1 MATTTAIIKL
11 DLQIDGGQ
19 KLAISVGNL
28 KELKDAIKQINAQ
41 KITLDPRS
49 PQFAAASNQLKTLQT
64 LYKGLAK
71 DADSA
76 ETQIEQANA
85 ALNEQPKAIGYY
97 RQLQAQLVI
106 LTNQYKDLSKAEA
119 QGKIGQNLSKQINQ
133 ISANLKAQDAQL
145 GNFQRNVG
153 NYRQAIDG
161 IGGALAP
168 GLVAGG
174 GILLGVSLIKDAM
187 VAGVNQSI
195 KYEKALSNLSALTG
209 LTGPALDNLDNIARS
224 LQVITVNGQDI
235 VNTGPDIL
243 EALKLVGGARP
254 ELLADAEALGDV
266 AKNAIILSQASGD
279 DLKSSVEAVTS
290 ILGQFKLEGADSGRV
305 INELADGAKKGA
317 AEIPQITSAIKE
329 FGTVAQISNITTGES
344 IALVETLADRQLKG
358 AEAGTQ
364 LRNIFAKLAS
374 ADILPKS
381 AQAEFKRLGIDIN
394 VLKDSSLPLET
405 RLKELGK
412 ATGDLS
418 ALTKIFGL
426 ENLQAATILTSATDA
441 QGKLKISIEDTGEA
455 YKQAGI
461 NADNAATKLDNL
473 TKNSLNALEKK
484 FSDSTSTGGQF
495 LDFLNFLVKDLDILS
510 AAVDLVIGPFTLL
523 ADGFEKIKSAIGQSN
538 IDAFTASLSSGF
550 GKAKDIV
557 FGAQEDLSGAFKLE
571 DEFFPKFAPSFD
583 ELTDSTGNLLTEV
596 DKLKAAKDKD
606 SEASKNK
613 SKEDLGAADS
623 IARLTKRV
631 TELQDALSK
640 APQSGIVS
648 ATQKL
653 VLAEQALARAK
664 AKEAEARNPTPVL
677 TEIQQAESGLVS
689 LGVDVNTPQN
699 EADAKAQLDALALE
713 LSGSVG
719 VTIPV
724 EIDQEQARKDFEIQK
739 YFLEQEDKARAENA
753 EKEKKRKEDQQQQNQ
768 EFLDIGLQAASQF
781 NSQLAAQ
788 ETARVDAN
796 LQKQNEAIQTEFDE
810 KRAAA
815 QGNAVIIANLDK
827 QQKEKELQAEK
838 AAARQRKQIA
848 LKEAVIAYALAAI
861 KAGANVAGQIAAAA
875 AFALG
880 LAAINAQE
888 FFAGGLAKDI
898 TNEQGVVKSAN
909 MKPTRHG
916 DNRVAFL
923 KVGERVLTKDNQAAI
938 EQQYGSGIWRNI
950 GAKDPG
956 SIFGARNGSM
966 VNPSYGFGRP
976 ILNVS
981 TSLSREDI
989 GLLARANEITSERIA
1004 ESVKVGMA
1012 EGAKYNARQE
1022 KALSKTR

>member
-1 MATTTAIIKL
+1 MATTSAIIKIN
-11 DLQIDGGQ
+11 LQLEGG
-19 KLAISVGNL
+19 KSVEASVSNL
-28 KELKDAIKQINAQ
+28 KELRAAIKLINEA
-41 KITLDPRS
+41 KITIDPRS

-106 LTNQYKDLSKAEA
+106 LKNQYKDLSETEA
-119 QGKIGQNLSKQINQ
+119 KGQLGQRLGSQING
-133 ISANLKAQDAQL
+133 ISSQLKAQDAQL
-145 GNFQRNVG
+145 GDFQRNVG
-153 NYRQAIDG
+153 NYKQSLLG
-161 IGGALAP
+161 IGDVLTGGLAT
-168 GLVAGG
+168 GG
-174 GILLGVSLIKDAM
+174 VLIGVSLLKDAM
-187 VAGVNQSI
+187 VAGVNQSLA
-195 KYEKALSNLSALTG
+195 YQKALSNLSALTG
-209 LTGPALDNLDNIARS
+209 LQGADLENLKNIARG
-224 LQVITVNGQDI
+224 LQDI
-235 VNTGPDIL
+235 DVDGQRIISTGPEIL

-254 ELLADAEALGDV
+254 ELLGDAEALGSV
-266 AKNAIILSQASGD
+266 AKSAIVLSKASGD
-279 DLKSSVEAVTS
+279 DLKSSIEAVTTT
-290 ILGQFKLEGADSGRV
+290 LGQFKLAGKDSDIV
-305 INELADGAKKGA
+305 VNELAAGAKVGA
-317 AEIPQITSAIKE
+317 AEIPQITDALKE
-329 FGTVAQISNITTGES
+329 FGTVAEISNISTSES
-344 IALVETLADRQLKG
+344 VALIEVLADRQLKG

-364 LRNIFAKLAS
+364 LRNVLSKLAS
-374 ADILPKS
+374 ADILPES
-381 AQAEFKRLGIDIN
+381 AQRQFEKLGIDIN
-394 VLKDSSLPLET
+394 ILKDSSLPLET
-405 RLKELGK
+405 RLRELGK
-412 ATGDLS
+412 AQGDVA

-426 ENLQAATILTSATDA
+426 ENLQAATIITSGIEKYVQLDTAI
-441 QGKLKISIEDTGEA
+441 QGTSEA
-455 YKQAGI
+455 FKQAGI
-461 NADNAATKLDNL
+461 NADNAASKIDNIQKGAL
-473 TKNSLNALEKK
+473 NSLEQKI
-484 FSDSTSTGGQF
+484 SDSTTATGRLIDVF
-495 LDFLNFLVKDLDILS
+495 DYLVNDLDIVGYSFDLLS
-510 AAVDLVIGPFTLL
+510 RAILGPL
-523 ADGFEKIKSAIGQSN
+523 ADFDRFI
-538 IDAFTASLSSGF
+538 L
-550 GKAKDIV
+550 KAKDLLGLKKEISKTPSGPV
-557 FGAQEDLSGAFKLE
+557 EEFSLADPLFPDFGRKRLAPFPVEPVDGNA
-571 DEFFPKFAPSFD
+571 DEVNKRTEETNKNTVA
-583 ELTDSTGNLLTEV
+583 TDKNTDATSNN
-596 DKLKAAKDKD
+596 KA
-606 SEASKNK
+606 EN
-613 SKEDLGAADS
+613 LGAADS
-623 IARLTKRV
+623 IARLTKNV
-631 TELQDALSK
+631 NELQDALSK

-677 TEIQQAESGLVS
+677 TEIQQSEADLLTLLS
-689 LGVDVNTPQN
+689 LEVDVPPESE
-699 EADAKAQLDALALE
+699 EAAKAKLAEFALE
-713 LSGSVG
+713 LSASFGI
-719 VTIPV
+719 TIPV
-724 EIDQEQARKDFEIQK
+724 EVDTEQAKKDFELDK
-739 YFLEQEDKARAENA
+739 YFRSSTEASDKKEADSKKEQRDKE
-753 EKEKKRKEDQQQQNQ
+753 QQQNQ
-768 EFLDIGLQAASQF
+768 EFLDIGLQAATQF

-788 ETARVDAN
+788 ENARVDN
-796 LQKQNEAIQTEFDE
+796 QLQKQTEAINTEFDE

-827 QQKEKELQAEK
+827 QQNEKQLQAEK

-909 MKPTRHG
+909 MKPTRNG

-966 VNPSYGFGRP
+966 VNPSYGFNRP

-989 GLLARANEITSERIA
+989 GLLARANAITSERIA

>member
-49 PQFAAASNQLKTLQT
+49 PQFQTASNQLKTLQT

-76 ETQIEQANA
+76 EIQIEQANA

-97 RQLQAQLVI
+97 RQLQAQLVA
-106 LTNQYKDLSKAEA
+106 LKNQYKDLSETEA
-119 QGKIGQNLSKQINQ
+119 KSQLGQRLGSQING
-133 ISANLKAQDAQL
+133 ISSKLKQQDALL
-145 GNFQRNVG
+145 GDFQRNVG
-153 NYRQAIDG
+153 NYKQS
-161 IGGALAP
+161 
-168 GLVAGG
+168 
-174 GILLGVSLIKDAM
+174 LLGVGDLLTGGLATGGIVVGVSLLKDAM

-195 KYEKALSNLSALTG
+195 KYQQSLSNLSALTG
-209 LTGPALDNLDNIARS
+209 LQGAGLENLNQIARG
-224 LQVITVNGQDI
+224 LQNIEVNGQRI

-254 ELLADAEALGDV
+254 ELLGDAEAMGDV
-266 AKNAIILSQASGD
+266 AKNAIILSKASGD
-279 DLKSSVEAVTS
+279 DLKSSIEAVTTT
-290 ILGQFKLEGADSGRV
+290 LGQFKLAGKDSSTIV
-305 INELADGAKKGA
+305 NQLAAGAKEGS
-317 AEIPQITSAIKE
+317 AEIPQITSALKE
-329 FGTVAQISNITTGES
+329 FGTVAEISNISTSNS
-344 IALVETLADRQLKG
+344 IALTEVLADRQLKG

-364 LRNIFAKLAS
+364 LRNVLSKLAS
-374 ADILPKS
+374 ADILPKA
-381 AQAEFKRLGIDIN
+381 AQEQFKRLGIDIN
-394 VLKDSSLPLET
+394 ILKDSTLPFET
-405 RLKELGK
+405 RLRELGK
-412 ATGDLS
+412 AQGDVA

-426 ENLQAATILTSATDA
+426 ENLQAATIITSGIDRYVALDKA
-441 QGKLKISIEDTGEA
+441 VQGTSEA

-461 NADNAATKLDNL
+461 NADNAASKIENIQKGALNSLEQKISDSSTATGILVDGFDLLVNKLDIVGG
-473 TKNSLNALEKK
+473 A
-484 FSDSTSTGGQF
+484 FDVVSTSILGPLAGIGRFIVQ
-495 LDFLNFLVKDLDILS
+495 VKELLGLKTDLSKTPS
-510 AAVDLVIGPFTLL
+510 APVQDFTLADPLFPDFGRKTL
-523 ADGFEKIKSAIGQSN
+523 APFDPVPIDINTSALDSNTQSTN
-538 IDAFTASLSSGF
+538 
-550 GKAKDIV
+550 KN
-557 FGAQEDLSGAFKLE
+557 
-571 DEFFPKFAPSFD
+571 
-583 ELTDSTGNLLTEV
+583 TDS
-596 DKLKAAKDKD
+596 KK
-606 SEASKNK
+606 KNK
-613 SKEDLGAADS
+613 EEDLGAADS

-677 TEIQQAESGLVS
+677 TEVQQAEAGLVS
-689 LGVDVNTPQN
+689 LGVDINTPKN
-699 EADAKAQLDALALE
+699 EADAKAQLDALATSLA
-713 LSGSVG
+713 GSVG

-739 YFLEQEDKARAENA
+739 YFLDQEDKERAANA
-753 EKEKKRKEDQQQQNQ
+753 DKEKQRKEDQQKQNQ

-788 ETARVDAN
+788 ETARVDN
-796 LQKQNEAIQTEFDE
+796 QLQKQTEAIQKEFDD

-838 AAARQRKQIA
+838 TAARERKQIA

-888 FFAGGLAKDI
+888 FFAGGLAKDV

-989 GLLARANEITSERIA
+989 GLLARANAITSERIA
-1004 ESVKVGMA
+1004 ESVKIGMA